1 MEKILQP
8 TVFNIITIVA
18 MLIALF
24 QLVTP
29 STRETT
35 PATLEAIGV
44 LEEIVEKDGESDPDK
59 RLSVRLA
66 TDQLRRVGLFN
77 NMMVAMVVAILS
89 NVVANILGRGR
100 HRANTARIQSLE
112 KELSTAQRE
121 IRSS

>member
-1 MEKILQP
+1 MSSKKSSKRTASP
-8 TVFNIITIVA
+8 T
-18 MLIALF
+18 
-24 QLVTP
+24 
-29 STRETT
+29 
-35 PATLEAIGV
+35 
-44 LEEIVEKDGESDPDK
+44 PDK